1 MMKSITSYF
10 QSNAVCKPKVD
21 ETIIQKRFADA
32 DNRMVDLQ
40 TKFART
46 RKQPD
51 KKSNLEQSDK
61 KTNLEQSDQ
70 KTNLEQSDKN
80 VNFEHEDLLLE
91 RSYPDDSSVPS
102 DSFSSIQTSYS
113 TTANINSSKT
123 SSCPSLTA
131 QRRKIEQVHQFDRQ
145 NGSLNY
151 EVLKATMYGIQCEV
165 CELTLKDISCIIRF
179 DDNGKL
185 LKHCHI
191 GSDGHSSC

>member
-46 RKQPD
+46 RKQTD
-51 KKSNLEQSDK
+51 KIS
-61 KTNLEQSDQ
+61 NLEQSDQ

-80 VNFEHEDLLLE
+80 FNLEHEDLLLE
-91 RSYPDDSSVPS
+91 LGYPDESSIPS
-102 DSFSSIQTSYS
+102 DSCSSLQTSSS
-113 TTANINSSKT
+113 TSANKNSRKT
-123 SSCPSLTA
+123 SSCPSWNA
-131 QRRKIEQVHQFDRQ
+131 QRRKIEQVHQFDRH

-151 EVLKATMYGIQCEV
+151 EVLKATKYGIQCEV

>member
-10 QSNAVCKPKVD
+10 QSNAVCKPKMD
-21 ETIIQKRFADA
+21 EILIQKRFADA

-40 TKFART
+40 TKFARP

-61 KTNLEQSDQ
+61 KTNLEQSD
-70 KTNLEQSDKN
+70 KN
-80 VNFEHEDLLLE
+80 FNFEHEDLLLE

-102 DSFSSIQTSYS
+102 DSFSSIQTSSS